1 MRPPRLLEWPRSAS
15 AGRILTA
22 GLVIVCLVG
31 LGIEAA
37 PESRESNSL
46 APSEF
51 RTAFAL
57 PVPDGAKV
65 VMRSIEPKRWRSLLV
80 LDLDPKDPPEWTDTV
95 LLARLRPIPGVLLG
109 QAMVPCDLPEGGA
122 GAAAWWSFAN
132 RLGVRTSS
140 HPSVV
145 DAVKTASP
153 NNRSENPFES
163 SGAAVATPTSGLA
176 PRLDSPISTPV
187 RASEDR

>member
-1 MRPPRLLEWPRSAS
+1 MRPPRLLEWPSSAS

-37 PESRESNSL
+37 PEARESSPL
-46 APSEF
+46 VPSEF
-51 RTAFAL
+51 HPAFAL

-145 DAVKTASP
+145 DAVKATRPTS
-153 NNRSENPFES
+153 RSENPSET
-163 SGAAVATPTSGLA
+163 SGAAVATPTSGPALGM
-176 PRLDSPISTPV
+176 DSPVSTPV
-187 RASEDR
+187 RASEHR